1 MTEQEIQAWEREIKH
16 VAKMQKQRRDRV
28 KSLFDETDDRLL
40 ETQAIEQAEQDR
52 VDLVKRLIISFFL
65 LFITITVLKIWG

>member
-1 MTEQEIQAWEREIKH
+1 MTEREIADWEREINH
-16 VAKMQKQRRDRV
+16 AAKMQKQRRAKVRNG
-28 KSLFDETDDRLL
+28 RL
-40 ETQAIEQAEQDR
+40 AIKQAEQDR

>member
-1 MTEQEIQAWEREIKH
+1 MTEREIADWEREIKH
-16 VAKMQKQRRDRV
+16 AAKMQKQRRAKVRNG
-28 KSLFDETDDRLL
+28 RL
-40 ETQAIEQAEQDR
+40 AIKQAEQDR